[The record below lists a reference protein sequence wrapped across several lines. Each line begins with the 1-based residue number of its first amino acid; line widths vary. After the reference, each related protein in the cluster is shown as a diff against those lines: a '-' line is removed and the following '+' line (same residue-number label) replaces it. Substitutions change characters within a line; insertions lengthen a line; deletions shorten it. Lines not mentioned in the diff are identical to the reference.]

1 MKIMVSTGHL
11 GTAPSGR
18 ESFDRGLEARPD
30 VIAADA
36 GSSDPGP
43 VYLGEDITM
52 GLFAEEELELLLT
65 SARRL
70 GIPMIIGSAGDT
82 GSNRGVDQF
91 VEIIKANAAEHRI
104 PKFKVGY
111 FYSEVPHAYLLDK
124 MARGVSIDGLD
135 GFPALTREELERT
148 SRVVAVAGVHPFIEL
163 LDRGADVII
172 GGRSGD
178 AALFA
183 APAIR
188 AGLPESLAYHMG
200 KIIECASFCAEPF
213 MGKETVIGTV
223 TPDEVLVTACHPDQ
237 RCTVASVSGHA
248 MYERANPDFEYV
260 VGGSLDMRACRYE
273 HHDEKTTRVTG
284 ARWSPASEIRVKL
297 EGAKKVGERFMG
309 IAGLRD
315 AHLVRHVDD
324 IVRWSRESV
333 ERMFGK
339 DGYGLFYHVF
349 GKNGVLK
356 ELEPVKES
364 KAHELAVVVE
374 TVAEDAAL
382 AEKVTDYAVRMFFL
396 ARIPGVKGT
405 AGAAA
410 TTKKAMRYLPGYVW
424 TLNHTVPVDDPMEL
438 FSVHTTEAGV

>member
-18 ESFDRGLEARPD
+18 ESFDRGLEAGPD

-52 GLFAEEELELLLT
+52 GLFHEEELELLLT

-82 GSNRGVDQF
+82 GSNRGVDDF
-91 VEIIKANAAEHRI
+91 VRIIKAAAAKHAI
-104 PKFKVGY
+104 PRFKLG
-111 FYSEVPHAYLLDK
+111 FFHSEVPHAYLLDK
-124 MARGVSIDGLD
+124 MERGVSIEGLD
-135 GFPALTREELERT
+135 GFPSLTREELERT
-148 SRVVAVAGVHPFIEL
+148 SRVVAVAGVHPFIRL
-163 LDRGADVII
+163 LDMGADVII

-223 TPDEVLVTACHPDQ
+223 TEEEVLVTACHPDQ

-248 MYERANPDFEYV
+248 MYERANPDFEYA
-260 VGGSLDMRACRYE
+260 VGGSLDMRGCRYE
-273 HHDEKTTRVTG
+273 QADERTTRVTG
-284 ARWSPASEIRVKL
+284 ARWSPASEVRVKL
-297 EGAKKVGERFMG
+297 EGARKIGERFMG
-309 IAGLRD
+309 IAALRD
-315 AHLVRHVDD
+315 PHLVRHVDE

-333 ERMFGK
+333 QRMFGR
-339 DGYGLFYHVF
+339 DGYQLFFHVF

-364 KAHELAVVVE
+364 RAHELAVVVE
-374 TVAEDAAL
+374 SVAADAAL
-382 AEKVTDYAVRMFFL
+382 AEKVTDYAVRMMFL

-424 TLNHTVPVDDPMEL
+424 TLNHTVPVEDPMEL
-438 FSVHTTEAGV
+438 FSVHLTEAGV